1 MMHQKPD
8 KTTSAITDTYSFEKV
23 IAIFSDIDEKIV
35 SLHNCSSEDF
45 LGLNR
50 QFKEFYAE
58 SKTISD
64 NAQTVLDLITRDK
77 TLEALRN
84 LQLLKEQLKS
94 QISKVE
100 LFLSNTGNIIY
111 SAISGIERILFA
123 LRNLRQNL
131 VTVKYLITSI
141 KFEASCESKHY
152 GGEEADISGL
162 FSNTEN
168 IIKEIHKYENVLV
181 EIKQTLIDN
190 QEKVTVLY
198 EENCFALDKSFKK
211 ITNKINKLV
220 DLRQS
225 ALKAIPRL
233 RKLTE
238 ESRQNV
244 SQIITNLQYH
254 DIIKQKIDHIQGT
267 HRNIVEELDSLRDN
281 AEGKLMKHDHAK
293 FFLRIRD
300 IAGLQAAQLIHANKS
315 YQNAIREIT
324 TSLRETGENM
334 AGISQLCNQFV
345 SQPELF
351 EILHE
356 SDLQFQLR
364 DLSGQ
369 VNRDK
374 DYIEELSKSTT
385 LALKRMMEIR
395 RNGPSLEKS
404 CMALTKRIAAAIELF
419 RAASGSSNENSIK
432 QMSLLTGESEQLN
445 ASIREGIDN
454 ESESLYSLHKSQ
466 SSFIAGRTGYLD
478 KLYNTTGDLLGAR
491 SKSLADRLRTLM
503 GNIREGSNITQSIR
517 RSIDKVRYYDYFEK
531 VIEEIILELN
541 DLNYK
546 LKASDGDDQPSSK
559 EKNLSYL
566 KDQYTMESE
575 HKIHDSYSRTGQM
588 ADQSPAEIEQDAGRD
603 DDNLEL
609 F

>member
-1 MMHQKPD
+1 MMRQKPG
-8 KTTSAITDTYSFEKV
+8 KTSCAITNTCSFEEV
-23 IAIFSDIDEKIV
+23 IAIFSEIDKKIL
-35 SLHNCSSEDF
+35 SLHKCSSEDF

-50 QFKEFYAE
+50 QFKEFYSE
-58 SKTISD
+58 SRTISD
-64 NAQTVLDLITRDK
+64 NAQKVLDLITRDK

-100 LFLSNTGNIIY
+100 LFLSGTGNIIY
-111 SAISGIERILFA
+111 NTISGIERILFA

-141 KFEASCESKHY
+141 KFEASCESKDY

-162 FSNTEN
+162 FSKNEG
-168 IIKEIHKYENVLV
+168 IIDEIRKYEKILV
-181 EIKQTLIDN
+181 EIKLILINN
-190 QEKVTVLY
+190 QEKVTVMY
-198 EENCFALDKSFKK
+198 EENCFALDQSFKK
-211 ITNKINKLV
+211 LTNKINKLV
-220 DLRQS
+220 DLRQN

-233 RKLTE
+233 KKLTE

-254 DIIKQKIDHIQGT
+254 DIIKQKIDHIQFT
-267 HRNIVEELDSLRDN
+267 HRNIVEELDNLREN
-281 AEGKLMKHDHAK
+281 AEVEVMKHDHAK
-293 FFLRIRD
+293 FFIRIRD
-300 IAGLQAAQLIHANKS
+300 VAGLQAAQLIHANKS

-324 TSLRETGENM
+324 SSLRETGENM

-345 SQPELF
+345 TQPELF

-385 LALKRMMEIR
+385 VALKKMTELK
-395 RNGPSLEKS
+395 RNGSSLEKS
-404 CMALTKRIAAAIELF
+404 CRGLTKQISAAINLF
-419 RAASGSSNENSIK
+419 MSANGSTNDNSIK
-432 QMSLLTGESEQLN
+432 QLSLLTREAEQFN
-445 ASIREGIDN
+445 SAIKDGIDN
-454 ESESLYSLHKSQ
+454 EKDSLYSLHKAQ

-491 SKSLADRLRTLM
+491 NKSLADRLRTLM
-503 GNIREGSNITQSIR
+503 GNIREGTNITQSIR
-517 RSIDKVRYYDYFEK
+517 RSIDKVRYYDYFEQ
-531 VIEEIILELN
+531 VIEEIISALN
-541 DLNYK
+541 SLNYR
-546 LKASDGDDQPSSK
+546 LKASGSDSQLYSR
-559 EKNLSYL
+559 ENNLGFL
-566 KDQYTMESE
+566 RDQYTMESE
-575 HKIHDSYSRTGQM
+575 HMIHDSYSRSEQP
-588 ADQSPAEIEQDAGRD
+588 ADQSPAESEQDSGQD